1 MLNSATD
8 TDTDGDSDSTA
19 VLVLPSNLN
28 GWFFFNEGA
37 NGLGGFEQ
45 GPATPTSTPPIGGG
59 SANLVVDSTGRHSFG
74 TQAYAGTRLDQIT
87 ELSYYTFKNT
97 NPDQAVDIG
106 LQFDIDYDVT
116 DANTS
121 FQGRLVFEPYQA
133 GINPRQNVW
142 QRWHALAGKWW
153 ASRTNSTGS
162 NGLCPQSAP
171 CTWPQVLANF
181 PNAGIHANYGIPGVL
196 LFRAC
201 VASSSTGRAGRSRAC
216 ASAS

>member
-1 MLNSATD
+1 MLLNSATD

-37 NGLGGFEQ
+37 NGSGGFEQ
-45 GPATPTSTPPIGGG
+45 GPATPTSTPPLGGG

-133 GINPRQNVW
+133 GTNPRQNVW
-142 QRWHALAGKWW
+142 Q
-153 ASRTNSTGS
+153 TGS
-162 NGLCPQSAP
+162 S
-171 CTWPQVLANF
+171 T
-181 PNAGIHANYGIPGVL
+181 
-196 LFRAC
+196 
-201 VASSSTGRAGRSRAC
+201 SSSKSTTTRTRPSPLTLPTTPPGGRSSPTTARSPTPSPTRA
-216 ASAS
+216 AT